1 VEERPPPTE
10 EEQQRP
16 AEPVAA
22 QLPRLR
28 IGAAVAL
35 AAAAGLAA
43 WFVVDSRDDGSA
55 PTRATSA
62 PAATTASAIGPVGLS
77 ASGLQKLTGSL
88 GQPVYWAGPEAG
100 RRYELTRTSA
110 GKVFV
115 RYLPSGVKVGS
126 RQATFLIVA
135 TYPFRKPY
143 AALEQL
149 SGATKVAIPDGGV
162 AVPPRARCRSQRRGR
177 SSPSRGRAP
186 DRRERTRTRR
196 APAAD
201 PAGALRLFGRLT
213 VRENGSPCHRH
224 AQ

>member
-1 VEERPPPTE
+1 MEDRPT
-10 EEQQRP
+10 
-16 AEPVAA
+16 AEDQGEPEPEAA

-43 WFVVDSRDDGSA
+43 WFVVDSREGGSA
-55 PTRATSA
+55 PART
-62 PAATTASAIGPVGLS
+62 TTAPTATAARAVGPVGLS
-77 ASGLQKLTGSL
+77 AAGLQKLTGSL

-100 RRYELTRTSA
+100 RQYELTRTSA

-149 SGATKVAIPDGGV
+149 QGATKIAIPDGGV
-162 AVPPRARCRSQRRGR
+162 AVVDGAHPESVHVAYPGVDEQIEVFDPSPARSLQIAT
-177 SSPSRGRAP
+177 S
-186 DRRERTRTRR
+186 
-196 APAAD
+196 
-201 PAGALRLFGRLT
+201 GAVKPVTG
-213 VRENGSPCHRH
+213 
-224 AQ
+224 